1 MDEQTPQFAFVAGGA
16 SGKPRSVDRKL
27 IRSHCMRGKNRREP
41 VEQPVAQW
49 LGPDDAPNP
58 SARPLLLSF
67 SVSTRHEEDKAKVR
81 RSTARNS
88 RRTQQLH
95 AERAA
100 NNITAC
106 PIPNP
111 PLLRF
116 ADQLGADSVELLFTV
131 FPGTL
136 RAFSLADFSLPS
148 NLKSSQWR
156 DWLFTDV
163 AYVHAAI
170 TVSAV
175 VRDLL
180 LKRESSKIPSFHL
193 RKAISQLNKNLSY
206 KPLSLSDATIAVI
219 ISLSM
224 ASWISQDYVST
235 SSHVAGLSEIV
246 RLRGGL
252 DSFHSN
258 PQLQVGMTRIDL
270 CVSLGSGKSPI
281 FTTGPSTFPYEFN
294 TVQLSTCDQKSVPP
308 DLQFI
313 ENLVDDRVAAIFQDL
328 QGLAR
333 SMNAATSSQ
342 RVMLASDFHAGV
354 MSIQYRLFK
363 LHSKLNDIISEWIRV
378 AMLASLTTTFQVMG
392 SRIKYQYLSNRL
404 QELCCAVEVST
415 EELRPVMFWV
425 LMVGTV
431 ALFDSEE
438 PWLSE
443 KWRLDVLPLVRG
455 LQWEDAKRL
464 LKRFIWIDAC
474 NGKAGRAI
482 FNKIIQDLGNGSR
495 HERM

>member
-1 MDEQTPQFAFVAGGA
+1 MDEQTPKFAFVAGGE
-16 SGKPRSVDRKL
+16 SGKP
-27 IRSHCMRGKNRREP
+27 RREP
-41 VEQPVAQW
+41 VEQPVVQW

-67 SVSTRHEEDKAKVR
+67 SVSTLHKEKNKRIVR
-81 RSTARNS
+81 RSTTKD
-88 RRTQQLH
+88 RRRILTPQQLH
-95 AERAA
+95 AETAA
-100 NNITAC
+100 NNIIAC
-106 PIPNP
+106 PVPNP

-116 ADQLGADSVELLFTV
+116 ADHLGPDSLELLFTV

-136 RAFSLADFSLPS
+136 RAFSLADFSLLS
-148 NLKSSQWR
+148 NLKSTQWQ

-170 TVSAV
+170 TVSTVA
-175 VRDLL
+175 RDLL
-180 LKRESSKIPSFHL
+180 LKREPKLPSFHL
-193 RKAISQLNKNLSY
+193 RRAISQLNKNLFHKSVC
-206 KPLSLSDATIAVI
+206 LSDATIAVI

-224 ASWISQDYVST
+224 ASWISQDYAST

-258 PQLQVGMTRIDL
+258 PQLQVGMTRIDF

-281 FTTGPSTFPYEFN
+281 FTTGPSTFPYESN
-294 TVQLSTCDQKSVPP
+294 SVQLSTCGQQSVPP
-308 DLQFI
+308 DLQSI

-333 SMNAATSSQ
+333 SMNAAASSQ

-354 MSIQYRLFK
+354 MSIQYRLFE

-392 SRIKYQYLSNRL
+392 SRIKYQYLTDRL
-404 QELCCAVEVST
+404 RELCCAVEVST

-425 LMVGTV
+425 LMVGTI
-431 ALFDSEE
+431 ALFDSGE
-438 PWLSE
+438 PWLSK

-474 NGKAGRAI
+474 NEKAGTAT
-482 FNKIIQDLGNGSR
+482 FNKIKQDLGDGSR
-495 HERM
+495 HDRM